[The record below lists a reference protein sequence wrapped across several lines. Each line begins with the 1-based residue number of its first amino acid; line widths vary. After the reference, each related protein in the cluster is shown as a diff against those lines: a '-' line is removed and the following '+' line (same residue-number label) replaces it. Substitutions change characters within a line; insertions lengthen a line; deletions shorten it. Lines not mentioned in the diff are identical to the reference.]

1 MLNRFA
7 VIAVVLGIV
16 VALMAVKNRVLVG
29 KQDFYALLR
38 VEAVGGQVTKG
49 TRVFVDLNDLGGRE
63 INATENELEHLR
75 ALLNREVDPNLPIIP
90 FDAASV
96 AIDEASKRMTFVVTG
111 DVALIDLRHAVGGS
125 GYERQNDPC
134 PFIARPSVSTCAVGW
149 NSAWPCTTTTASG
162 YRPMTIPS
170 AFCATAWMPVASPN
184 HRYPVSPTAMS
195 KW

>member
-75 ALLNREVDPNLPIIP
+75 ALLNR
-90 FDAASV
+90 
-96 AIDEASKRMTFVVTG
+96 G
-111 DVALIDLRHAVGGS
+111 
-125 GYERQNDPC
+125 
-134 PFIARPSVSTCAVGW
+134 
-149 NSAWPCTTTTASG
+149 
-162 YRPMTIPS
+162 
-170 AFCATAWMPVASPN
+170 
-184 HRYPVSPTAMS
+184 
-195 KW
+195 